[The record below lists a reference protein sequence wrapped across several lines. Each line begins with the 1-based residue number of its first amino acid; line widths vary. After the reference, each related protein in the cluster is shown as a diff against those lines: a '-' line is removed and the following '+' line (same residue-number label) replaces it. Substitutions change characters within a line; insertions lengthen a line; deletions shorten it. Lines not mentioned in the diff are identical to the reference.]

1 MKEQFTSI
9 VTVSGKGNT
18 KQSAFA
24 AALSQVQ
31 NKMLKESSQV
41 LLRIEPVDVTIIN
54 ATHRTITDKFLFFFL
69 SRRKDEFS
77 VTLDVKVNVSTV
89 DPEKIT
95 FTNIK

>member
-1 MKEQFTSI
+1 MKEQFTST

-77 VTLDVKVNVSTV
+77 VTLDVKVNVSSV

>member
-1 MKEQFTSI
+1 MKEQFTST

-54 ATHRTITDKFLFFFL
+54 ATHRTIIDKFLFFFL

-77 VTLDVKVNVSTV
+77 VILDVKVNVSTV

>member
-1 MKEQFTSI
+1 MKEQFTST

-31 NKMLKESSQV
+31 NKMLKGSSQV

-54 ATHRTITDKFLFFFL
+54 ATYRTITDKFLFFFL

-77 VTLDVKVNVSTV
+77 VTLDVKVNVSII

-95 FTNIK
+95 FTNVK

>member
-1 MKEQFTSI
+1 MKEQFTST